1 MNLFQVLKRI
11 YDSNIRNFTIY
22 YDKHHHLLFSHME
35 YIGKWDAEV
44 VKLIS
49 NRLINQFINQ
59 SMTQSVHPSIHPSIS
74 QSITQPIIV
83 NKTLRNRTCH
93 DMALHDINLVGL
105 SSFSPEDSTEVR
117 L

>member
-59 SMTQSVHPSIHPSIS
+59 SMTQSVHPSIHPS
-74 QSITQPIIV
+74 V
-83 NKTLRNRTCH
+83 NQ
-93 DMALHDINLVGL
+93 LH
-105 SSFSPEDSTEVR
+105 SPSLLTKPYVTEHVMTWHCMT
-117 L
+117 